1 MTTSAKMTAEELLR
15 MPDDGFRYELV
26 RGELVK
32 MPPAGEEDGYLA
44 MEVGSRLA
52 QYVREHR
59 LGRVYA
65 AETGFR
71 LASNPD
77 TMRAPDVAF
86 VNQRRI
92 EEVGPVRGY
101 RPGAPDLAVEV
112 ISPSD
117 TYTEVGDKV
126 LYWLDAGT
134 LMVIVVN
141 PRRQTVT
148 VYRSRTDIVI
158 LTKDEELDG
167 KDVVPGWT
175 LRVADLFA

>member
-1 MTTSAKMTAEELLR
+1 M
-15 MPDDGFRYELV
+15 
-26 RGELVK
+26 
-32 MPPAGEEDGYLA
+32 
-44 MEVGSRLA
+44 
-52 QYVREHR
+52 REHR
-59 LGRVYA
+59 LGRVYT

-77 TMRAPDVAF
+77 TVRAPDVAF
-86 VNQRRI
+86 VSQQRIGDVRPI
-92 EEVGPVRGY
+92 RGY
-101 RPGAPDLAVEV
+101 RAGPPDLAVEV

-117 TYTEVGDKV
+117 TYTEVEDKV
-126 LYWLDAGT
+126 HDWLDAGT

-167 KDVVPGWT
+167 QDVVPGWT
-175 LRVADLFA
+175 LRIADVFA